1 MEILGGCAVFPL
13 GLLNSGE
20 KAGIMEI
27 RGQRDYLTAQLIELG
42 SPVGGED
49 DFLTLPLPVGMFH
62 ATIDYGGAG
71 D

>member
-1 MEILGGCAVFPL
+1 MEILGDCAMFPL

-20 KAGIMEI
+20 KAEIMEI
-27 RGQRDYLTAQLIELG
+27 RGRRGYLTVQLIELG
-42 SPVGGED
+42 IPVGGVD

-62 ATIDYGGAG
+62 ATIDYGGTG